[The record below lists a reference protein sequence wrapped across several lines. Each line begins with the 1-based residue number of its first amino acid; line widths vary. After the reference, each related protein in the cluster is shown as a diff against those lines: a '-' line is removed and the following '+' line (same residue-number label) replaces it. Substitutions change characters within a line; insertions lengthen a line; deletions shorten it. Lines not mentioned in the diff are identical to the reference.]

1 MEKQIVGIDVGIR
14 NIFTF
19 DVFNGLQYKVLNDD
33 KYLYLSKN
41 FEDQRNL
48 RFERWL
54 QIQLGKTDKYI
65 FAMEDCLLTGI
76 KTKRKVKDKVFE
88 KNVFDLIGYFLKTY
102 ASQIIY
108 VPSRDS
114 SVECSNCGLISHYN
128 RVNIKGY
135 RYNTSFECIN
145 PDCKLTV
152 DSDINASKVL
162 TKRGIKFLNGLKN
175 GENKTES

>member
-76 KTKRKVKDKVFE
+76 KTKRKVK
-88 KNVFDLIGYFLKTY
+88 
-102 ASQIIY
+102 Q
-108 VPSRDS
+108 
-114 SVECSNCGLISHYN
+114 
-128 RVNIKGY
+128 
-135 RYNTSFECIN
+135 
-145 PDCKLTV
+145 
-152 DSDINASKVL
+152 
-162 TKRGIKFLNGLKN
+162 
-175 GENKTES
+175 